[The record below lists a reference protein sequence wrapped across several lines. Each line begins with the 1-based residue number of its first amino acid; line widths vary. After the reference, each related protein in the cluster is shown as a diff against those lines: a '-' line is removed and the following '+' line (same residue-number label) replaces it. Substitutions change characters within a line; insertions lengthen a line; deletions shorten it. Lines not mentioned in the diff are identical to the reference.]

1 MRFLFA
7 KTIES
12 NFPRGKRC
20 APALPGDGLTPA
32 IDVVAGNGLGWVI
45 VLIGKRAKF
54 PNADALTVVPAVES
68 WVDCL
73 LSAIVAGVGLAIDIV
88 AISGVPPVGRSD
100 VAVEVVVPENIDIT
114 EAPSGTD
121 IDDEGRRSRYMGW
134 KILELETV
142 GSCAGLRLG
151 SGGVGIDPI
160 GKTSVDAADDDE
172 R

>member
-1 MRFLFA
+1 MPKRLNPTFL
-7 KTIES
+7 E
-12 NFPRGKRC
+12 GKGC
-20 APALPGDGLTPA
+20 APDLSGDGLTPA
-32 IDVVAGNGLGWVI
+32 IDVVVRDGLGWAV
-45 VLIGKRAKF
+45 VLIGKRARF

-68 WVDCL
+68 WVDGL

-114 EAPSGTD
+114 EAPSGAYV
-121 IDDEGRRSRYMGW
+121 DDEGRRSRYIGW

-160 GKTSVDAADDDE
+160 GKTSLDAGDDE